1 MTEINPIGLALPN
14 QGAAASDLAAG
25 QLADNF
31 DTFLTLLTEQLQN
44 QDPLN
49 PMDSQQFVS
58 QLVDF
63 SSVEQLIGSN
73 KSLES
78 LLALQSATARMS
90 AVDYIGKQATVSSD
104 KAHLSG
110 GTASWQ
116 YGLPREADQTQLVIT
131 NEQGRVVAT
140 LDGETGA
147 GPQTFNWDGRD
158 QGGNLQPDGV
168 YSLQVVAKDQND
180 TGMVVPVRVTA
191 EVTGVDMSGDDVVV
205 EMGGLRIPA
214 ANVIALRQAQAQAA

>member
-1 MTEINPIGLALPN
+1 MPEINPIGLALPN
-14 QGAAASDLAAG
+14 QTGSGTDLAAG
-25 QLADNF
+25 ELADNF

-78 LLALQSATARMS
+78 LLELQSATARMS
-90 AVDYIGKQATVSSD
+90 AVDYIGKLATVSSD
-104 KAHLSG
+104 QAHLSG
-110 GTASWQ
+110 GQARWE
-116 YGLPREADQTQLVIT
+116 YGLPREADSTKLVVT
-131 NEQGRVVAT
+131 NEQGRQVAAF
-140 LDGETGA
+140 DGATGS
-147 GPQTFNWDGRD
+147 GPHAFVWDGRD
-158 QGGNLQPDGV
+158 MAGNALPDGV
-168 YSLQVVAKDQND
+168 YSLQVVAKDGEDNAMQ
-180 TGMVVPVRVTA
+180 VPVRVQS
-191 EVTGVDMSGDDVVV
+191 EVTGVDMSGEDVVV

-214 ANVIALRQAQAQAA
+214 SQVIALREQQPG

>member
-14 QGAAASDLAAG
+14 QGSSGTGLAG
-25 QLADNF
+25 DQLAENF

-78 LLALQSATARMS
+78 LLQLQSATARMS

-104 KAHLSG
+104 TAALSDG
-110 GTASWQ
+110 QASWT
-116 YGLPREADQTQLVIT
+116 YGLPREADRTSLVIT
-131 NEQGRVVAT
+131 NQQGRIVAT
-140 LDGETGA
+140 LPGETGA
-147 GPQTFNWDGRD
+147 GPHEFAWDGRD
-158 QGGNLQPDGV
+158 QAGNMQPDGL
-168 YSLQVVAKDQND
+168 YKLQVVAKDAEDN
-180 TGMVVPVRVTA
+180 GMLTPVRVTGP
-191 EVTGVDMSGDDVVV
+191 VTGVDMSGEDVVV
-205 EMGGLRIPA
+205 EMGGLRVPA
-214 ANVIALRQAQAQAA
+214 ANVIALRERASA